1 MAGTVTTNEIGQ
13 YYPPL
18 QSLLSEIQGMVPPG
32 PSSNAQQGQ
41 ALSQIVNA
49 ATAENAQF
57 KGLLASSLD
66 DQVTKYV
73 DVSNRLNDFNEIYNT
88 NKYIKKELTKAD
100 RELEHKEKQLKSMIY
115 ITKQKSQMYDYERNK
130 LNFYR
135 NLFLVSCFVIVE
147 LLVMVAVHLN
157 GLTSAKWL
165 YTTVG
170 ISVAAYLLVVYI
182 IVYSNSYRSHQDW
195 NKFVWGVGPN
205 GTSKQQTCS
214 S

>member
-88 NKYIKKELTKAD
+88 NKYIKKELTKAAFF
-100 RELEHKEKQLKSMIY
+100 M
-115 ITKQKSQMYDYERNK
+115 
-130 LNFYR
+130 
-135 NLFLVSCFVIVE
+135 
-147 LLVMVAVHLN
+147 VHL
-157 GLTSAKWL
+157 LRLIRLS
-165 YTTVG
+165 
-170 ISVAAYLLVVYI
+170 I
-182 IVYSNSYRSHQDW
+182 
-195 NKFVWGVGPN
+195 
-205 GTSKQQTCS
+205 
-214 S
+214 